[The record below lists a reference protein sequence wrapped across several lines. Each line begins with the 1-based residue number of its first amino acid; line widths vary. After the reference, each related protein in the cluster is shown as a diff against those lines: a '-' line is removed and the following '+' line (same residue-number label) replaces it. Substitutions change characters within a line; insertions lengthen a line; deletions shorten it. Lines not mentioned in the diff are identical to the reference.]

1 MALSVRAFLALLVA
15 VALLRCVELVIS
27 RRHQR
32 ALAARG
38 VPKPHDPYFHWM
50 VAVHAGVLG
59 GAAVEVWVLRRPLIP
74 ALAIVMAAL
83 FTLAN
88 VLRWWVIRTLGPHW
102 NVQVMD
108 SAGLGVIDR
117 GPFRLVRHP
126 NYAAVFLELAALPL
140 IHTAWLTA
148 LIGSSAHVWVLS
160 RRLAVEEPVLL
171 EHPEYRATMACKPRF
186 VPSVLGGRSNGG
198 GAARP

>member
-1 MALSVRAFLALLVA
+1 MALSVRAFLALLAA
-15 VALLRCVELVIS
+15 VALLRGVELVIS

-38 VPKPHDPYFHWM
+38 VPKAHDPYFRWM
-50 VAVHAGVLG
+50 VILHAGVLG
-59 GAAVEVWVLRRPLIP
+59 GAALEVWLLRRPLIP
-74 ALAIVMAAL
+74 VLAIVMAVL
-83 FTLAN
+83 FALAN
-88 VLRWWVIRTLGPHW
+88 VLRWWVIRTLGAHW

-108 SAGLGVIDR
+108 SAGLAVVDR

-148 LIGSSAHVWVLS
+148 LIGSSAHVWVLA
-160 RRLAVEEPVLL
+160 RRLSVEEAVLL
-171 EHPEYRATMACKPRF
+171 EHPEYRATMADKPRF
-186 VPSVLGGRSNGG
+186 VPSVFGRRANGS
-198 GAARP
+198 GAA

>member
-1 MALSVRAFLALLVA
+1 
-15 VALLRCVELVIS
+15 VELAMS
-27 RRHQR
+27 RQHQR
-32 ALAARG
+32 ELATRG
-38 VPKPHDPYFHWM
+38 IPKAHDPCFRWM
-50 VAVHAGVLG
+50 VMLHAGVLA
-59 GAAVEVWVLRRPLIP
+59 GAAIEVWLLRRPLIP
-74 ALAIVMAAL
+74 VLATAMAVL
-83 FTLAN
+83 FALAN
-88 VLRWWVIRTLGPHW
+88 VLRWWVILTLGAHW

-160 RRLAVEEPVLL
+160 RRLAVEEAVLL
-171 EHPEYRATMACKPRF
+171 EHPEYRATMAGKPRF
-186 VPSVLGGRSNGG
+186 VPSVFGGRANGG
-198 GAARP
+198 GAI

>member
-15 VALLRCVELVIS
+15 VALLRCVELAIS

-32 ALAARG
+32 ALATRG
-38 VPKPHDPYFHWM
+38 VQKAHDPYFRWM
-50 VAVHAGVLG
+50 VALHAGVLG
-59 GAAVEVWVLRRPLIP
+59 GAAVEVWVLGRPLIP
-74 ALAIVMAAL
+74 VLAIVMAAL

-88 VLRWWVIRTLGPHW
+88 VLRWWAIRTLGAHW

-140 IHTAWLTA
+140 IHTAWLTS
-148 LIGSSAHVWVLS
+148 LIGSSAHLWVLS

-171 EHPEYRATMACKPRF
+171 EHPEYRATMARKPRF
-186 VPSVLGGRSNGG
+186 VPSVFGGRSSGS